1 MKYVLSYRKRR
12 SLQIPPLA
20 NLTSVLNKE
29 EIGLLKKET
38 EVEKPKKSQ
47 PGRTSSQNGTEEPE
61 TDPDKPPDPE
71 FEVEHIVN
79 YQFCKITVSTHTLK
93 ARFSGKIG
101 RSTFFRNIEVFR

>member
-1 MKYVLSYRKRR
+1 MVEIHSLFRKRR

-79 YQFCKITVSTHTLK
+79 YQFCKITVSTHIFYFLDRLRFHGTIHK
-93 ARFSGKIG
+93 ASPQ
-101 RSTFFRNIEVFR
+101 